1 MKSYGRGEKLTIVD
15 WDCGKGKL
23 LVLEGSGGGGGGLL
37 NLGCLSSLLVVLVP
51 PVGAVEMM
59 EVVLGVFLLLV
70 TLCVKRAP
78 H

>member
-15 WDCGKGKL
+15 WNCGKEKL
-23 LVLEGSGGGGGGLL
+23 LVLEGSGGGGGGLP
-37 NLGCLSSLLVVLVP
+37 LVVLVP

-59 EVVLGVFLLLV
+59 EVVSGVFLLLV